1 MPVASPARTRN
12 RLFTVGYEGRRAD
25 ELITI
30 LAQAGVATVV
40 DVRLTPISRKPGLS
54 KTKLSAALAEAG
66 IRYVHLKELGNPRD
80 NRDGFRVGDA
90 DARDRYAHV
99 LASPEGADALRS
111 VRTLMA
117 HGPVALLCFE
127 HDHTTCHRQMVADAV
142 RKGAAAGRV
151 IQL

>member
-1 MPVASPARTRN
+1 MPVASPASTRN

-25 ELITI
+25 ELVAI
-30 LAQAGVATVV
+30 LTEAGVATVV

-54 KTKLSAALAEAG
+54 KTKLSAALGQAG
-66 IRYVHLKELGNPRD
+66 IRYVHLRELGNPRD

-99 LASPEGADALRS
+99 LESPEGADALHS

-117 HGPVALLCFE
+117 QGPVALLCFE
-127 HDHTTCHRQMVADAV
+127 HDHTTCHRHMVADAV
-142 RKGAAAGRV
+142 RDAATAEV